1 MPRIHVALITLKK
14 TPLRTKHALRV
25 AKGCGIQIDSRHG
38 ATPLHPDIKR
48 NKRKRPSPNEN
59 ACFLSHSSAW
69 KNAEKKK
76 GWLIVFEDDFVPK
89 YSFVTFSLLQRIL
102 KSVPGDI
109 SFVNFGVRPE
119 LARLGK
125 FICQV
130 EEGVNLRQGSGRHYH
145 SYAVRCSALPRWI
158 RMAEKL
164 KFKIPIDFVQ
174 DNLAK
179 ETAVVRVRNKVALSF
194 KGQVTKTLGLFVQ
207 KRSGVMKSTLRIPR
221 KNSRWF

>member
-14 TPLRTKHALRV
+14 TPLRTKHALSV

-109 SFVNFGVRPE
+109 SFVNFGVRTT
-119 LARLGK
+119 LVRLGK

-130 EEGVNLRQGSGRHYH
+130 EEGVNLRRGSGRHYH
-145 SYAVRCSALPRWI
+145 SYAIRCSALPRWI
-158 RMAEKL
+158 KLAEKL
-164 KFKIPIDFVQ
+164 KFQVPIDFVH
-174 DNLAK
+174 DLLPNK
-179 ETAVVRVRNKVALSF
+179 TAIVRVRNKVALPF
-194 KGQVTKTLGLFVQ
+194 KGETTQTLGLFCQ
-207 KRSGVMKSTLRIPR
+207 KRYGALRSTLKRPR
-221 KNSRWF
+221 QHSRLF